1 MAIKRQT
8 SAKVRNTKAQYQTG
22 KNQVSE
28 SQLVASFAPQFSAKD
43 GKGRLTFCGIE
54 HTTITVNG
62 NEKPVMRLVYS
73 VLDETH
79 EAPQNIAITCDY
91 RLSETNRLGQILKI
105 KGYEFKK
112 AVEVVDIDDEFG
124 TKTTIVNPQE
134 IFDFFRSKCGLVY
147 KANLVV
153 ATRKDKST
161 GERVPAPG
169 LWDIDY
175 TTIEPFIKN
184 GEQLRD
190 MLASDVSDEDFE
202 NPEIAMSDEVQ

>member
-1 MAIKRQT
+1 MPTKRQT
-8 SAKVRNTKAQYQTG
+8 SAKVRNTKAQYKTG

-28 SQLVASFAPQFSAKD
+28 SQLIDAFTPQLSAKD
-43 GKGRLTFCGIE
+43 GKARLTACGVE

-62 NEKPVMRLVYS
+62 NEKPVMKIVFS

-91 RLSETNRLGQILKI
+91 RLSETNKLGQILAI
-105 KGYEFKK
+105 MGYEIKK
-112 AVEVVDIDDEFG
+112 SVEIVDEDDEYG
-124 TKTTIVNPQE
+124 VKTTIVNPRE
-134 IFDFFRSKCGLVY
+134 IFDFFRSMCGLVY
-147 KANLVV
+147 KANLLV
-153 ATRKDKST
+153 ATRRDKAT

-175 TTIEPFIKN
+175 KTLAPFVKN

-190 MLASDVSDEDFE
+190 MLASDVTDEDFE
-202 NPEIAMSDEVQ
+202 NPEIAMSDEE